1 MVSLAGIE
9 PNIILVTTMMS
20 AARKAGRWQHA
31 LALFEQC
38 SELGLQPDVA
48 AFNAAIT
55 ACASAGAWER
65 AWAIFS
71 GVLSL

>member
-1 MVSLAGIE
+1 M
-9 PNIILVTTMMS
+9 TTMMS

-31 LALFEQC
+31 LQLFEQC
-38 SELGLQPDVA
+38 GELGLQPDVA

-71 GVLSL
+71 GVPLSALLSPLPISC